1 MPSRTS
7 IAHGLPLALGVSVG
21 LSLAL
26 AACSQSS
33 GGPAGEQP
41 AGEQSGTPGSSAD
54 LLEPTSA
61 APVSAVP
68 SDTFVSVT
76 IGDPQSLDPAWTY
89 ETTGSM
95 IESNIY
101 DSILAFDR
109 EKPDE
114 FVPGLAEEWSLSG
127 DKLTYTFNI
136 RDGVKFHAGGTLTP
150 SDIAYSLQRA
160 LLQDRTDGPMTL
172 LLNPILGAGTIE
184 GYALAKAGIST
195 DVPAESEKPTLA
207 TVPAEVQ
214 KQVCEDVKAAIV
226 ADDAAGMLTITLKQP
241 TPWFTQLLSQP
252 WSAALDKEWMIEQKD
267 WDDSCDTWA
276 TWHNP
281 KAEES
286 VLFDKAN
293 GTGPYKLGE
302 WKKDLEITLEANEDY
317 WRTDPIWEG
326 GPSGPPRIKHVILQ
340 KVEEWGTRFAKLSA
354 GEADTIVVP
363 RGNIDQLEDMIHTTY
378 EGGDENAP
386 AAPGNPEG
394 SLELFKGYPTQQV
407 DAAMFN
413 FDINPESSFI
423 GSGTL
428 DGEGIPPDFFSDIHV
443 RQGFR
448 SCFNWDAF
456 IEDALKG
463 EGVQTRGPIIQG
475 LQGYRDDSP
484 IFGYD
489 PENCKAEL
497 DQAWGGKLPETGFKM
512 AIAYNKGND
521 TRKTAAN
528 ILADELKLVDPKY
541 QIDVQEL
548 EWATFLEERTN
559 QSFPISV
566 AGWLA
571 DYYDASNWVEPFMA
585 GNGAYARAQSFPAE
599 MQAAYDA
606 KIQAALT
613 ETDAGKRDALYA
625 ELQQAAIDDAI
636 SIWLAQ
642 ATGRFYVS
650 KQTHGWF
657 HNPLSPGLW
666 YYALGKE

>member
-7 IAHGLPLALGVSVG
+7 IALGLPLALG

-26 AACSQSS
+26 AACNQSS
-33 GGPAGEQP
+33 GVPAGEE
-41 AGEQSGTPGSSAD
+41 AGTPDSSAEI
-54 LLEPTSA
+54 LEPTA
-61 APVSAVP
+61 AGPVSAVP
-68 SDTFVSVT
+68 SDTFVNVT

-89 ETTGSM
+89 ETTGAM

-101 DSILAFDR
+101 DSLLAFDR
-109 EKPDE
+109 EKPDA
-114 FVPGLAEEWSLSG
+114 FVPSLAEEWSLSG
-127 DKLTYTFNI
+127 DKLTYTFTI
-136 RDGVKFHAGGTLTP
+136 RDGVSFHAGGTLTP

-172 LLNPILGAGTIE
+172 LLTPILGAGTIE

-195 DVPAESEKPTLA
+195 DVPADAEKPTLA

-214 KQVCEDVKAAIV
+214 KQVCEDVKAAIQ
-226 ADDAAGMLTITLKQP
+226 ADDAAGTLTITLKQP
-241 TPWFTQLLSQP
+241 TAWFTQLLSQP

-276 TWHNP
+276 QWHNP

-293 GTGPYKLGE
+293 GTGPYMLGE
-302 WKKDLEITLEANEDY
+302 WKKDLEITLDANESY

-326 GPSGPPRIKHVILQ
+326 GPSGPPRLKHIVLQ

-386 AAPGNPEG
+386 AVPGNPEG
-394 SLELFKGYPTQQV
+394 TLELFMGYPTQQAE
-407 DAAMFN
+407 AAMFN
-413 FDINPESSFI
+413 FNINPESVFI
-423 GSGTL
+423 GSGAL

-448 SCFNWDAF
+448 ACFNWDAF

-475 LQGYRDDSP
+475 LQGYSDDSP

-489 PENCKAEL
+489 PEKCKAEL
-497 DQAWGGKLPETGFKM
+497 DQAWGGKLPEAGFKM

-528 ILADELKLVDPKY
+528 ILADELKLVDAKY

-566 AGWLA
+566 SGWLA

-585 GNGAYARAQSFPAE
+585 SNGAYARAQSFPAE
-599 MQAAYDA
+599 TQAAYDA

-613 ETDAGKRDALYA
+613 ETDDGERDTLYA

-650 KQTHGWF
+650 QQTNGWY